1 MPSLGSYI
9 GAVIFVILF
18 MFFGIW
24 VFIRAHRNMKATCCC
39 IEGQQGPAQPRGRA
53 LLCCYLSLI
62 GTCMLGSVLLLYLF
76 LLGPILRIDWMA
88 CDNSIVV
95 LIMAF
100 WMAYT
105 GLGFS
110 FILTACD
117 LRQKGKK
124 KPSELSSDENVVQ
137 E

>member
-9 GAVIFVILF
+9 GAVICVVLF
-18 MFFGIW
+18 MFFGVW

-76 LLGPILRIDWMA
+76 LLGPILRVDWMA
-88 CDNSIVV
+88 CDNSLLV
-95 LIMAF
+95 LIVAF
-100 WMAYT
+100 WLAYT
-105 GLGFS
+105 GIACV
-110 FILTACD
+110 FILISCD
-117 LRQKGKK
+117 LRPKGGKE
-124 KPSELSSDENVVQ
+124 PLELSSDENVGQ